1 MSTGKNRIKKSCTL
15 GLTLLA
21 TVNAFSNQVGLKAKS
36 VHQNDLVGLMNPQ
49 TIIAPPPSIVASVGD
64 EDTNSILDPLSANP
78 LIFRS
83 KKPLLDSNQCEVLK
97 QWVRMTLQ
105 QYNQSEL
112 SMEMIKSG
120 LQRNEEGAFIL
131 SSLQRNLWYMLHGD
145 ADIMREEDHVVPRYL
160 QYVETQSPLQSQYY
174 FSSKEEMFNSVI
186 QTCEVADILP
196 DGLHI
201 DTNNSKHFRHWT
213 VLLYL
218 NDCDLLG
225 ATTFPLATPFHSNS
239 VEIHDNEARKMAEQL
254 IIEDMHHTKMADAT
268 ERQLAMGKVMD
279 EAALNL
285 VKSNDINM
293 GLRVLPRAGNIC
305 LFSNLKS
312 DGYPNPLSFHGGEA
326 MFLGE
331 SKDVLTFFFEVPP
344 TFSSR
349 AEFGQLVQER
359 EELFCQIH
367 GFSGLR

>member
-1 MSTGKNRIKKSCTL
+1 MTTGKNRIKKSCTL
-15 GLTLLA
+15 GLSLLA

-64 EDTNSILDPLSANP
+64 EDTNSILDPLSSNP

-145 ADIMREEDHVVPRYL
+145 ANIMREEDHVVPRYL

-174 FSSKEEMFNSVI
+174 YGSKEEMFNSVI
-186 QTCEVADILP
+186 QTYADILP
-196 DGLHI
+196 DGLHV

-225 ATTFPLATPFHSNS
+225 ATTFPLATPLNNN

-268 ERQLAMGKVMD
+268 ERQLSMGKVID
-279 EAALNL
+279 EAALTL
-285 VKSNDINM
+285 VKSNDVNM
-293 GLRVLPRAGNIC
+293 GLRVLPKVGNIC

-312 DGYPNPLSFHGGEA
+312 DGYPNHLSFHGSEA
-326 MFLGE
+326 MLPGE

-349 AEFGQLVQER
+349 VEFGQRVQER